1 MDVWS
6 DSNYHKLSYYFNFP
20 IKIIVFFIKYT
31 SILEVVEILLFVDLG
46 DYKFYVELTSINIYK
61 FLYFYIY
68 LYLIGAYH
76 TYFMPIIEP
85 HLIID
90 FKIIYWDKLI

>member
-1 MDVWS
+1 M
-6 DSNYHKLSYYFNFP
+6 
-20 IKIIVFFIKYT
+20 
-31 SILEVVEILLFVDLG
+31 EVVEILLFVDLG

-90 FKIIYWDKLI
+90 SIIIIIIIRFIFFIHTNSFRILSFILRFIFIFNI

>member
-1 MDVWS
+1 M
-6 DSNYHKLSYYFNFP
+6 
-20 IKIIVFFIKYT
+20 
-31 SILEVVEILLFVDLG
+31 EVVEILLFVDLG

-90 FKIIYWDKLI
+90 LIIIIIIIRFIFFIHTNSFRILSFILRFIFIFNIKSFRY